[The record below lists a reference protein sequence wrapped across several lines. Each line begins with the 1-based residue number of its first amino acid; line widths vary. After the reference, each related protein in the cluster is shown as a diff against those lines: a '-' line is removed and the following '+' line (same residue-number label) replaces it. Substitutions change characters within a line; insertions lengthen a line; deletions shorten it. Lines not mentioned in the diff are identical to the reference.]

1 MIIQSHKF
9 KLEQISKIIQNIGNI
24 EIFDSRSKKFEK
36 TLMLDGCFSQV
47 LVIHGTAIGRTAP
60 SGSL

>member
-36 TLMLDGCFSQV
+36 TLMLDGCFS
-47 LVIHGTAIGRTAP
+47 
-60 SGSL
+60 